1 MALVEL
7 KSNLANYRSEFTTPS
22 VASQTVNNLRQT
34 SKSNINKT
42 SNSNLDIDSIPPSYV
57 LRTQFT
63 NSFIDSSLF
72 DRSNNFIS
80 RYAGSTK
87 FTQNTVNTSKYNI
100 DSNPSKFSPQGIYS
114 PSKFNFNAVVNTS
127 KYNIDT
133 TPRKFSP
140 TTKYTPTN
148 LYPESKVPTTTT
160 RWKGTTAPAVNFFID
175 NKSGATGFTTKFTDP
190 NQTKFIGATNL
201 SYTYPKLL
209 GLSDRLVSR
218 PLTNSKFPNT
228 GTATLADQL
237 PGGSVFQYAKEGV
250 IVSKKF
256 STKGYSESRKYGD
269 NVKSIKDQSSKSL
282 LFTRATEENSPSA
295 IDQQYKKFNLR
306 DESYNP
312 SYMPQPFVLRGI
324 QRKGKETPQYW
335 GFGSKAGFDDGLIRG
350 GIVTVADR
358 VVSDTVRIAKWMA
371 SPKGLLWIVK
381 QIGLGLTNPKVEA
394 TGGFLSRQTRIHTGI
409 TSLLSVAGSPF
420 GLHFT
425 RHGLPFIN
433 DVASYENVQIR
444 KKLLFDL
451 VPGRSNRLLSL
462 KNELGLNKRSGIS
475 LIQKG
480 MEIPSLS
487 GLGGPNSVYG
497 IGLTGITRGSKSIET
512 TAEAILDRLLI
523 INPFSIEESY
533 AGDKSGYQTSIAT
546 GNAGYKRKGKVP
558 FLSSRYFNGRLR
570 PDLETISKNLFTDIL
585 IINGPSTVAKDYSAN
600 PYKPYIVDNRNNLD
614 TINPFSELINYAG
627 NKSGYATSISKGND
641 GYKREGEARPDLE
654 KTSKNLL
661 DAVDFLNGPSTVA
674 KDYSA
679 NPYNPYVADA
689 ESKDLITRKA
699 YNDKLYAVGLRA
711 NTNHDFDATNTN
723 QSTGSVSDLENRSA
737 KLYNDRFNGSNS
749 STAGYK
755 SNPYAPY
762 IADADAESKGLIT
775 RKTYSDKQYAGTLRA
790 KTKHTFDVN
799 RDTNT
804 NTSSTVDVF
813 TSTDPETKD
822 SLRTLTYGITGSN
835 NIETNAKKVEKYP
848 GSPKNPINDYITLAY
863 GKIPTKL
870 SSIIPNDFRNDI
882 NKANTKLTDIQKG
895 FVGINANAKYYNDN
909 NLEGKYGFGNLG
921 EVGADR
927 SNPNA
932 FAASG
937 LDFGQG
943 NRRIIV
949 QKNSRFRGDKVNA
962 LDVNLNGI
970 SSGEIYPEKAE
981 DLIKFY
987 FQDGAVQN
995 GSTGNVAVMAFRAT
1009 MTGFTDSFSPGWD
1022 RIDIMGR
1029 PDGAYLY
1036 NSFER
1041 NISFNF
1047 TVAALSRSEMIP
1059 MWRKLNYLASYTMPD
1074 FNGNQ
1079 KPSGP
1084 FMRITI
1090 GDLFHQ
1096 TPGFITS
1103 LSYTI
1108 PDDATWDIAE
1118 DAGTNDDAKQL
1129 PMVVEASVS
1138 FTIVG
1143 DYRPQMHG
1151 RVYSL
1156 SKNGTRKSEPGQW
1169 LSDAIPK

>member
-1 MALVEL
+1 MALIEL

-22 VASQTVNNLRQT
+22 VVSQTVNNLQQP
-34 SKSNINKT
+34 SKPNINKS
-42 SNSNLDIDSIPPSYV
+42 SNSNLDIDSIPTSYV

-63 NSFIDSSLF
+63 NSFIDSSIF

-80 RYAGSTK
+80 RYTGATR
-87 FTQNTVNTSKYNI
+87 FNQNTVNTSKYNI
-100 DSNPSKFSPQGIYS
+100 DSNPSKFSLQGIYS
-114 PSKFNFNAVVNTS
+114 PSKFNSNAVVNTS

-133 TPRKFSP
+133 AASKFSLQGIYTPSKFNSNTVVNTSKYNVDTAPSKFSP
-140 TTKYTPTN
+140 TTIYTPTS
-148 LYPESKVPTTTT
+148 LYPESKVPDTIK
-160 RWKGTTAPAVNFFID
+160 RWKGATAPAVNFFDD
-175 NKSGATGFTTKFTDP
+175 NKSGATGFNIKFTDP
-190 NQTKFIGATNL
+190 NQTKFIGATAT

-218 PLTNSKFPNT
+218 PLTNTNSKLPNT
-228 GTATLADQL
+228 GTATLANQL
-237 PGGSVFQYAKEGV
+237 PNGSVFQYAIGSV

-256 STKGYSESRKYGD
+256 STKGYSESSKYGD

-282 LFTRATEENSPSA
+282 LFTRATEENSTSA
-295 IDQQYKKFNLR
+295 IDYQYKKFNLR
-306 DESYNP
+306 DESHNP
-312 SYMPQPFVLRGI
+312 NYIRQPFVLRGI
-324 QRKGKETPQYW
+324 QREGKGKQKPQYW
-335 GFGSKAGFDDGLIRG
+335 GFGSSKPGFDDGLIQG

-358 VVSDTVRIAKWMA
+358 VKADLDRIGSWMT

-381 QIGLGLTNPKVEA
+381 QVGLGLTNPRVETA
-394 TGGFLSRQTRIHTGI
+394 GLLVPRLTRIHTGVA
-409 TSLLSVAGSPF
+409 SLLSVAGSPF

-425 RHGLPFIN
+425 RHATPFVNRIA
-433 DVASYENVQIR
+433 DYEFVQR
-444 KKLLFDL
+444 QKKRRFDES
-451 VPGRSNRLLSL
+451 PTRSNRLLNL
-462 KNELGLNKRSGIS
+462 RRELGLELDNDQMPTSRFIFP
-475 LIQKG
+475 G
-480 MEIPSLS
+480 MNIRSLS
-487 GLGGPNSVYG
+487 GLGGPNSLYG
-497 IGLTGITRGSKSIET
+497 VGVTDITRSVKSDGSIYKWNSRMRDFENAVFNVYSISNNYAGAKAGQN
-512 TAEAILDRLLI
+512 TATIDNGQVNLLQSFGLDRG
-523 INPFSIEESY
+523 NSKTKP
-533 AGDKSGYQTSIAT
+533 GDLKDLAEDLFKNITIFYGP
-546 GNAGYKRKGKVP
+546 GK
-558 FLSSRYFNGRLR
+558 
-570 PDLETISKNLFTDIL
+570 I
-585 IINGPSTVAKDYSAN
+585 AKDYS
-600 PYKPYIVDNRNNLD
+600 R
-614 TINPFSELINYAG
+614 
-627 NKSGYATSISKGND
+627 
-641 GYKREGEARPDLE
+641 
-654 KTSKNLL
+654 
-661 DAVDFLNGPSTVA
+661 
-674 KDYSA
+674 
-679 NPYNPYVADA
+679 
-689 ESKDLITRKA
+689 
-699 YNDKLYAVGLRA
+699 
-711 NTNHDFDATNTN
+711 
-723 QSTGSVSDLENRSA
+723 
-737 KLYNDRFNGSNS
+737 
-749 STAGYK
+749 
-755 SNPYAPY
+755 NPYAPNFDIPY
-762 IADADAESKGLIT
+762 DLIAS
-775 RKTYSDKQYAGTLRA
+775 YSDTLYIGSLKP
-790 KTKHTFDVN
+790 KTGNNFDVN
-799 RDTNT
+799 KDTANNT
-804 NTSSTVDVF
+804 IDDISKRTGLGSKFNTEIYP
-813 TSTDPETKD
+813 DPAK
-822 SLRTLTYGITGSN
+822 SHLPSIA
-835 NIETNAKKVEKYP
+835 IETNTAKASKYP
-848 GSPKNPINDYITLAY
+848 GSPKNPINDYITMAY
-863 GKIPTKL
+863 GKLEKTSAEFK
-870 SSIIPNDFRNDI
+870 SKYKGDFRNALD
-882 NKANTKLTDIQKG
+882 KQTG
-895 FVGINANAKYYNDN
+895 FTGNANAEYYKGN

-937 LDFGQG
+937 LDFGQS
-943 NRRIIV
+943 NRTIIV
-949 QKNSRFRGDKVNA
+949 KNNPSFRGDKVNA

-970 SSGEIYPEKAE
+970 SSGQIYQGAK

-1074 FNGNQ
+1074 FNGDQ

-1118 DAGTNDDAKQL
+1118 DADSNPDAKQL

-1156 SKNGTRKSEPGQW
+1156 SKNGTRKPEPGQW
-1169 LSDAIPK
+1169 LSDSSVRT